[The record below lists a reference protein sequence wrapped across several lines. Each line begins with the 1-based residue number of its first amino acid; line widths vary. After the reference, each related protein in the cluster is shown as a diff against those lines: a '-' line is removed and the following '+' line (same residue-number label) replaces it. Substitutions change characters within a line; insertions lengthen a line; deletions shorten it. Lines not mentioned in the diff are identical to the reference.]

1 MVNSFEAWWVADVKD
16 WLKLASE
23 KSEVGFVLT
32 VASRQILVPGKTLR
46 QVTFSAFPFLT
57 SFSLGVVT
65 SCALLLMAF
74 DLVSYFATLLVAF
87 PSSICVSSIASA
99 AADTPTGNFPEV
111 RNEQV
116 IFKQNQYYRQQT

>member
-1 MVNSFEAWWVADVKD
+1 MVNSSEAWWVTDVKD
-16 WLKLASE
+16 WLIRFAF
-23 KSEVGFVLT
+23 EVGFLT

-46 QVTFSAFPFLT
+46 QVTFSAFAFLT

-65 SCALLLMAF
+65 SCALLLMSF

-87 PSSICVSSIASA
+87 PSSISDSSLASA

-111 RNEQV
+111 RREQV